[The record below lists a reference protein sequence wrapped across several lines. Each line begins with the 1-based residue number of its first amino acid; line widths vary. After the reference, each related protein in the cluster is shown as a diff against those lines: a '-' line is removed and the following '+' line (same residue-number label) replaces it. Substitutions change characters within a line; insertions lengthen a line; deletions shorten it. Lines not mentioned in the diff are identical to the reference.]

1 MKSNTSIISL
11 QLIINNKLLKPLKI
25 YYENVVYKILPLKI
39 SQETGDTKKVSR
51 TEPTQGKRQKKKKKK
66 KKKKQKTKTK
76 THSLNG
82 SGVGRN
88 FWNLLSFAIKLNPK
102 THKAFNPQLPP
113 CSTPYPNRAS
123 ALTPLLSLSLSLT
136 SQNNGINQRSLHRLY
151 SLLSQTG
158 TPPLLII
165 FLGFI
170 KKHNLIAF
178 VWKGLEN
185 EVCFDGLSS
194 GSFSFIDGFL
204 SMVHNINLLWQSLR
218 RSGNQQ
224 KQSNRLN
231 FRQSSSRFVV
241 RASAKEIAFDQH
253 SRSALQAGI
262 DKLADAVGLTLGPRG
277 NFFFLYAV
285 AHR

>member
-51 TEPTQGKRQKKKKKK
+51 TEPTQGKRKKKKKN
-66 KKKKQKTKTK
+66 KKQKTKTK

-123 ALTPLLSLSLSLT
+123 ALTPLLSLSHFTKQWHQPTLSP
-136 SQNNGINQRSLHRLY
+136 
-151 SLLSQTG
+151 
-158 TPPLLII
+158 PPLFSALPNRYPTSAYH
-165 FLGFI
+165 FLG
-170 KKHNLIAF
+170 
-178 VWKGLEN
+178 VYQE
-185 EVCFDGLSS
+185 
-194 GSFSFIDGFL
+194 
-204 SMVHNINLLWQSLR
+204 
-218 RSGNQQ
+218 
-224 KQSNRLN
+224 
-231 FRQSSSRFVV
+231 
-241 RASAKEIAFDQH
+241 
-253 SRSALQAGI
+253 
-262 DKLADAVGLTLGPRG
+262 T
-277 NFFFLYAV
+277 
-285 AHR
+285 